1 MTDQEI
7 RAKALEITTQTL
19 LALPLEARMT
29 FLKGD
34 GNKAQQNVINMS
46 RLFEDHIRGKPTD

>member
-1 MTDQEI
+1 MNDQEI

-19 LALPLEARMT
+19 LALPPEARMT
-29 FLKGD
+29 FLSGG

-46 RLFEDHIRGKPTD
+46 RAFEEHIRGKTTK